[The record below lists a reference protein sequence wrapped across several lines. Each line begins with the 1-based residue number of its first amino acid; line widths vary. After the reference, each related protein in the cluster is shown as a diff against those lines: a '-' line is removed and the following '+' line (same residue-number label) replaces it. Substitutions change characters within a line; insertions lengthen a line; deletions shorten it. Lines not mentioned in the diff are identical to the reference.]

1 MKIMRKS
8 FLIQNNLANKIMSEK
23 NILSKIKSRFI
34 VNMKCAFQDFNKL
47 YLVLELMQGGNL
59 RFHLNHFEHFFP
71 EKMIQ
76 FLIVNITLCLGAVHN
91 NNILHRDIK
100 PENFLFDNDG
110 YLHLTDF
117 NSAVNIYDENEKNDI
132 LNNYEF
138 NIYNTKQKRIK
149 NINKELVGT
158 LGYIAPEHILA
169 TESEISFA
177 SDFYSFGV
185 ILYELIFKEKPYAAT
200 TRAMLGGQMLNKKIN
215 FNSKYKYSI
224 GLINFVKELLEINP
238 IKRLG
243 SVKGYNEIKMHG
255 YVYDLNW
262 ENFFEKKYESPFADL
277 IDYHKKQID
286 YKNKDDMEL
295 FEAANARTLNITE
308 EEKQKLD
315 LIEIDPGFLTVF
327 EDFNYIYFDN
337 MDFNELIKGVDES
350 FIIKNNK
357 NRELYL
363 SNIYD
368 KSSNK
373 SSLKDNYKS
382 YSDSKYSK
390 NPNVDDNNFFVK
402 PKIKKKIVYLP
413 LILRE
418 SKIPIPKMHSRVILD
433 AYKYNVLKYRNK
445 LNILENKRRLSKS
458 GNKEMFNYY
467 PMNFDNKKRLIFNNF
482 YNPMNNQPFLNP
494 SLSMRNIGQIS
505 EQNPN
510 FKRYNNFYHINDN
523 ENNYSKFSTISR
535 SETYEQLF
543 GNKDNIN
550 IKNHNEKI
558 IQKSKRKKSKE
569 KKKK

>member
-76 FLIVNITLCLGAVHN
+76 FLIVNITLCLGSVHN

-132 LNNYEF
+132 LNNYEC

-169 TESEISFA
+169 TESEISFT

-402 PKIKKKIVYLP
+402 PKI
-413 LILRE
+413 
-418 SKIPIPKMHSRVILD
+418 
-433 AYKYNVLKYRNK
+433 
-445 LNILENKRRLSKS
+445 NI
-458 GNKEMFNYY
+458 
-467 PMNFDNKKRLIFNNF
+467 
-482 YNPMNNQPFLNP
+482 
-494 SLSMRNIGQIS
+494 
-505 EQNPN
+505 
-510 FKRYNNFYHINDN
+510 
-523 ENNYSKFSTISR
+523 
-535 SETYEQLF
+535 
-543 GNKDNIN
+543 
-550 IKNHNEKI
+550 
-558 IQKSKRKKSKE
+558 
-569 KKKK
+569 